1 VTYVDPNP
9 IQEELIKSQHPEA
22 ETYWNSRHYGNEASC
37 FICHMPKVTKVYA
50 NGDPIPGSEFTSH
63 WLASPNKYMD
73 PEPAG
78 AFAAE
83 FGLLLSKGIISPC
96 AECHGGNLSRM
107 KDKAEAI
114 QDGIYADALTV
125 QTALVDS
132 LRAIKAAKACAA
144 DPACT
149 VDDPTLIE
157 DAAELHRAAHVRW
170 ENLVVSENSMGFH
183 NPSEVGDE
191 LTVALSYAQ
200 SAKQKAEDALGACVP
215 TEDPEVSCFDGLDND
230 CNLDIDCADANCEG
244 AMGDATTCGLG
255 ECAGNIGQLMCSGG
269 TEVDTCDPF
278 AGASPEVCTG
288 GLDED
293 CDGLTDGDDT
303 ADCPTGACEDI
314 TNKGDCN
321 MNPNCEWVG
330 KGQDGMCVDYT
341 PPTCSDYTKK
351 KQCENAGCTW
361 DGNTCID

>member
-1 VTYVDPNP
+1 
-9 IQEELIKSQHPEA
+9 
-22 ETYWNSRHYGNEASC
+22 
-37 FICHMPKVTKVYA
+37 MPKVTKTS
-50 NGDPIPGSEFTSH
+50 DGSTFTSH
-63 WLASPNKYMD
+63 WIASPNKYME
-73 PEPAG
+73 PEPAA
-78 AFAAE
+78 AFAGT
-83 FGLLLSKGIISPC
+83 FGLELDREGIISPC
-96 AECHGGNLSRM
+96 GECHGGKLSRM
-107 KDKAEAI
+107 KTKAEGK
-114 QDGIYADALTV
+114 QDDIYADALIV
-125 QTALVDS
+125 QAALVDS
-132 LRAIKAAKACAA
+132 LAAIKAAKDGGGDPVQIAA
-144 DPACT
+144 AA
-149 VDDPTLIE
+149 VD
-157 DAAELHRAAHVRW
+157 HRAAHVRW

-191 LTVALSYAQ
+191 LGVALIYAQ
-200 SAKQKAEDALGACVP
+200 SAKQKAEDALGACVI
-215 TEDPEVSCFDGLDND
+215 TEDPEVSCFDSLDND
-230 CNLDIDCADANCEG
+230 CNLDIDCADANCDG
-244 AMGDATTCGLG
+244 AMGDATSCGLG
-255 ECAGNIGQLMCSGG
+255 QCAGNTGQLMCSGG

-330 KGQDGMCVDYT
+330 KGAAGMCVDYT

-361 DGNTCID
+361 DGTTCIDS